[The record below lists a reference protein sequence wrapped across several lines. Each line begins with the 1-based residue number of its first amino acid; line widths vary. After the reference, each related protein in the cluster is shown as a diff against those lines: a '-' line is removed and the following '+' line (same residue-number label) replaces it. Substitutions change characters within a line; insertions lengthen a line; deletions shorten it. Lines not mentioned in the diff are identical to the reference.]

1 MEVNFTVMCFQGV
14 FTHCQARNLVPF
26 FFLEDSWKHY
36 ECYKVG
42 FFLERLHTICSWS
55 CLDV

>member
-26 FFLEDSWKHY
+26 FFLRTLGNTMNVIKLD
-36 ECYKVG
+36 
-42 FFLERLHTICSWS
+42 FF
-55 CLDV
+55 